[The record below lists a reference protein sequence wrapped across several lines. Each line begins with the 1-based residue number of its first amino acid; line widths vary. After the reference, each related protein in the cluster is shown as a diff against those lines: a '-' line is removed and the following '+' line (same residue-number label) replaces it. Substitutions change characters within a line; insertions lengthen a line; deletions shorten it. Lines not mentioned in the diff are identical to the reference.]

1 MSQPISSSQ
10 RLSRRLFIQ
19 AVAGVGGFVAL
30 PRVWAQ
36 PRPEKTR
43 VSIAVAGRGAFYSLP
58 LTIAEQLGYFRA
70 EGLEVEISD
79 FAGGTGALQAV
90 ITGAADVVSGAYE
103 HTIHLQGKNQFFQ
116 AFVLQG
122 RSPAIAMGFS
132 TKTLANYRTWA
143 DVRNKKIGVSAIGS
157 STHMLAKLVL
167 AQAGI
172 KPEDVSFVGV
182 GTSMGVVTAM
192 RSGQIDLV
200 STVDPMMTML
210 EQKGDVRTIVDTRT
224 LKGTLALFGGPMPA
238 SCLYAPVE
246 FLQKNPN
253 TAQALANGIVH
264 ALKWLQT
271 AGPGDIIKTV
281 PESYFLG
288 DRGLYLSAFNKVRE
302 ALAVDGLVQED
313 GPRTALKALSSYD
326 GSVLVEKIALSKTY
340 TNEFARRAK
349 FKFKA

>member
-10 RLSRRLFIQ
+10 RLSRRRFVQ
-19 AVAGVGGFVAL
+19 AVAGVGGGVAL
-30 PRVWAQ
+30 PSVWAQ
-36 PRPEKTR
+36 AKPEKSK
-43 VSIAVAGRGAFYSLP
+43 VSIAVAGRAAFYSLP
-58 LTIAEQLGYFRA
+58 LTIADQLGYFRA

-79 FAGGTGALQAV
+79 FSGGTGALQAV
-90 ITGAADVVSGAYE
+90 LAGAADVVSGAYE

-132 TKTLANYRTWA
+132 TKTLANYKTWA
-143 DVRNKKIGVSAIGS
+143 DVRNKKIGVSATGS
-157 STHMLAKLVL
+157 STHMLARLVL

-182 GTSMGVVTAM
+182 GTSMGVITAI
-192 RSGQIDLV
+192 RSGHIDVV
-200 STVDPMMTML
+200 STIDPMMTML

-238 SCLYAPVE
+238 SCLYAPTD
-246 FLQKNPN
+246 FLQKYPN
-253 TAQALANGIVH
+253 TAQALADGIVH

-281 PESYFLG
+281 PEPYFLG
-288 DRGLYLSAFNKVRE
+288 DRGLYLSAFNKTRE
-302 ALAVDGLVQED
+302 ALAIDGLVHED
-313 GPRTALKALSSYD
+313 GPQTALKALSSYD
-326 GSVLVEKIALSKTY
+326 GSVLAEKISLPKTY
-340 TNEFARRAK
+340 TNDFARRAK
-349 FKFKA
+349 YKFKA